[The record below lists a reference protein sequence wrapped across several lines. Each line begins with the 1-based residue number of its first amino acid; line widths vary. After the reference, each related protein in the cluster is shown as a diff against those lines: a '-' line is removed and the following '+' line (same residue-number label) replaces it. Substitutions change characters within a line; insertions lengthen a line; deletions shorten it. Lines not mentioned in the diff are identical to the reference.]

1 MCKVIAG
8 EAHNKYKIMKI
19 QIQIQTKI
27 QVQGEGGRQE
37 ISLCSFCISFLWC
50 VYLVFERLCLV
61 FESVLQQKR
70 RGEEGRGEKR

>member
-1 MCKVIAG
+1 MIDWIQPEINLICMDFPTGELYCKVIAG

-37 ISLCSFCISFLWC
+37 MNFSVQFL
-50 VYLVFERLCLV
+50 Y
-61 FESVLQQKR
+61 
-70 RGEEGRGEKR
+70 